1 MFLGKTRRIH
11 FIGIGGAGMSGIA
24 EVLINQ
30 GYDVTGSDLARSTV
44 TEHLEKAGAT
54 IHYGHAAENVA
65 DCQVVV
71 TSSAVKADNV
81 EVKAAREQS
90 VPVIRRAEMLAE
102 LMRMKYGIAI
112 AGTHGKTT
120 TTSLVG
126 TLLAG
131 GELDPTVVI
140 GGKLKSV
147 GSHAQLGQSEFLV
160 AEADESDGSFLK
172 LMPTVVVV
180 TTLDEEHM
188 EYYGTLD
195 TLKEAFLNFINKVPF
210 YGTAVLCLDEVN
222 IQSLIPHVEKRAITY
237 GLTSQAD
244 YTARNI
250 RFKGLDTWFDVF
262 HHGKALGTL
271 HSVAPGR
278 HNVLNTLAAVA
289 VAMELNLT
297 FDTIADALKQFR
309 GVQRR
314 FEIIHDTEPLVVV
327 DDYGHHPVEI
337 QATLRTVREVWPERR
352 MVVVFQP
359 HRYSR
364 TRSLMQ
370 EFWSSFHNA
379 DCVIVNDIYAAG
391 EDPVAGVTAGRMVE
405 GIKNFGHKHV
415 EYIADRKTTQDRLN
429 QLLQPGDVLLTLGA
443 GNIWELGRELIAN
456 LPARLRGGDAGKDS
470 SSC

>member
-24 EVLINQ
+24 EVLINL
-30 GYDVTGSDLARSTV
+30 GYEVSGSDLNRSPV

-54 IHYGHAAENVA
+54 IYFGHDANNVK

-71 TSSAVKADNV
+71 ASSAVKPENV
-81 EVKAAREQS
+81 EVKAARERMI
-90 VPVIRRAEMLAE
+90 PVIPRAEMLAE

-120 TTSLVG
+120 TTSLVA
-126 TLLAG
+126 TILAG
-131 GELDPTVVI
+131 GGLDPTVVI
-140 GGKLKSV
+140 GGKLKSA

-172 LMPTVVVV
+172 LTPTVVVV
-180 TTLDEEHM
+180 TTLDEEHL
-188 EYYGTLD
+188 EHYGSLD
-195 TLKEAFLNFINKVPF
+195 NMKEAFLSFINKVPF

-222 IQSLIPHVEKRAITY
+222 LQSLIPRIEKRYITY
-237 GLTSQAD
+237 GLMSQAD

-250 RFKGLDTWFDVF
+250 RARGLDTWFDVF
-262 HHGKALGTL
+262 HQGRPLGTI

-297 FDTIADALKQFR
+297 FDSIADSLKRFS

-314 FEIIHDTEPLVVV
+314 FEILHDTPPLVVV
-327 DDYGHHPVEI
+327 DDYGHHPAEI

-352 MVVVFQP
+352 LVVVFQP

-364 TRSLMQ
+364 TRSLMKQ
-370 EFWSSFHNA
+370 FWSSFNDA
-379 DCVIVNDIYAAG
+379 DCVIINDIYPAG
-391 EDPVAGVTAGRMVE
+391 EDPIEGVDARKLVDGV
-405 GIKNFGHKHV
+405 KHFGHKNV
-415 EYIADRKTTQDRLN
+415 EYIPNRKDTQDRLAT
-429 QLLQPGDVLLTLGA
+429 LLQPGDVLLTLGA
-443 GNIWELGRELIAN
+443 GNIWELGRDLIAN
-456 LPARLRGGDAGKDS
+456 LPERLRDGNAGKDS
-470 SSC
+470 STC